1 MWLRMTH
8 NRLVSVRIRRVD
20 DGVWRFCA
28 TTQEGVHGVIARAEL
43 TPDNVRLT
51 FPHMGK
57 TPVTFMHVCQA
68 IRYVEEITGCRV
80 RCRGG
85 L

>member
-1 MWLRMTH
+1 MWLTMAR
-8 NRLVSVRIRRVD
+8 NRLVSVRIRRAD
-20 DGVWRFCA
+20 DGVWLFYA
-28 TTQEGVHGVIARAEL
+28 TTQEGIHGVIARAER

-57 TPVTFMHVCQA
+57 TPVVFMHICQV